1 MSLDVIKENQ
11 VNGAPVNLAGDGK
24 YDSPGKDIHN
34 PVPMTNYD
42 FRIFCCLLY
51 IYCAGPKY
59 AGYHWLV
66 CCS

>member
-24 YDSPGKDIHN
+24 YDSPGKEMHK
-34 PVPMTNYD
+34 PAHMTNYD

-51 IYCAGPKY
+51 IYSAGPKDT
-59 AGYHWLV
+59 GYHWLV